1 MKKNFVAPE
10 LEVVEVAFEAITDEN
25 DTEGAGSMNW
35 D

>member
-10 LEVVEVAFEAITDEN
+10 LEVVEVAFEAIANN
-25 DTEGAGSMNW
+25 DTDGAGSLTW